1 MGVPIMRILII
12 EDETK
17 IAGYLVQGLIESGYQ
32 AQYVNHGL
40 EGLELLKKKRFDL
53 VILDV
58 MLPDI
63 DGWTVLQILRQFSQV
78 PVIFLTAKDQ
88 IMDRVKGLELGADDY
103 LAKPFSYVEL
113 LARIKSLF
121 RRQQVQMGNI
131 LTLADL
137 QLDLTQHKVLRANQL
152 IELSKKEFDLLRF
165 LMQHHNQIISRRQI
179 ASEVWRINF
188 DTDTNFIDVAIRRLR
203 QKVDDISELK
213 LIHTIR
219 GLGYKLSEE
228 IV

>member
-1 MGVPIMRILII
+1 MRILII

-63 DGWTVLQILRQFSQV
+63 DGWTLLQILRQFSQV

-103 LAKPFSYVEL
+103 ITKPFSYVEL

>member
-1 MGVPIMRILII
+1 MRILII

-131 LTLADL
+131 LTIADL

>member
-1 MGVPIMRILII
+1 MRILII

-63 DGWTVLQILRQFSQV
+63 DGWTLLQILRQFSQV

>member
-1 MGVPIMRILII
+1 MRILII
-12 EDETK
+12 EEETK

-88 IMDRVKGLELGADDY
+88 IMDRVNGLKLGADDY
-103 LAKPFSYVEL
+103 ITKPCDPEELVLRIKNILKRNQPVLDNSVKIGAYVFNRNYLTLSHNDEVFQLTEKEVEL
-113 LARIKSLF
+113 LNYF
-121 RRQQVQMGNI
+121 I
-131 LTLADL
+131 LT
-137 QLDLTQHKVLRANQL
+137 
-152 IELSKKEFDLLRF
+152 
-165 LMQHHNQIISRRQI
+165 II
-179 ASEVWRINF
+179 N
-188 DTDTNFIDVAIRRLR
+188 
-203 QKVDDISELK
+203 
-213 LIHTIR
+213 
-219 GLGYKLSEE
+219 
-228 IV
+228 